1 MKRLTKYGTKKA
13 SIDTITDNA
22 FYGCEYGPIERST
35 EVRLSRE
42 EVIRRLK
49 KLQRLEKSL

>member
-1 MKRLTKYGTKKA
+1 MTKYGAKKA
-13 SIDTITDNA
+13 SIDTLTDNA
-22 FYGCEYGPIERST
+22 FYGCEYGPRERST

>member
-1 MKRLTKYGTKKA
+1 MTKYGAKK
-13 SIDTITDNA
+13 SSVETLTNNA
-22 FYGCEYGPIERST
+22 FYGCEYGPTVDRIT

-49 KLQRLEKSL
+49 RLERLENKK